1 MDDLQGQVAIVTGAS
16 MGIGR
21 GIVRAF
27 AKAGAAVAI
36 AARDAA
42 RLEDAAT
49 EFRDSGADVL
59 AVPTDVSDEKQ
70 VANLFEQ
77 TIERYGQLD
86 LLVNNAGVGRKVPIY
101 EGEIADWDLVIA
113 TNLRGPYLCTR
124 EAMSLMIPRNR
135 GRIINVASIASL
147 RPRPGTAAYCASKFG
162 LRGLTQATALE
173 GRPHGI
179 SCSCLNP
186 GNVMTE
192 KRQARRH
199 NPDDRDLEPM
209 MTVDE
214 VGQVAL
220 MMAIQ
225 PPHMNVLETT
235 VLPVGQMFVGRG

>member
-16 MGIGR
+16 VGIGR
-21 GIVRAF
+21 GIARAF
-27 AKAGAAVAI
+27 VKAGAAVAI
-36 AARDAA
+36 AARDAG

-59 AVPTDVSDEKQ
+59 AVPTDVSDERQ
-70 VANLFEQ
+70 VANLFAQ
-77 TIERYGQLD
+77 TVERHGQLD
-86 LLVNNAGVGRKVPIY
+86 LLVNNAGLGRSTPIH
-101 EGEIADWDLVIA
+101 EGEIAEWDLVIA

-124 EAMSLMIPRNR
+124 EAMRLMIPRKR

-147 RPRPGTAAYCASKFG
+147 RPRLGTAAYCASKFG
-162 LRGLTQATALE
+162 LRGLTQVTALE

-186 GNVMTE
+186 GNVLTE
-192 KRQARRH
+192 RRQVKLREI
-199 NPDDRDLEPM
+199 DSEPM

-214 VGQVAL
+214 VGRVAL
-220 MMAIQ
+220 MMAVQ